1 MKPRRA
7 VAPVKVSNPG
17 DAAKPFHCSI
27 VRIVQIVRLLNAMS
41 FSLMIAAAAAAET
54 AVTGAPE
61 VAGGG
66 WISGNTLTTMLS
78 ILCGAGGIVGGK
90 MWGDRS
96 TKKREEEIRAQI
108 ANELRA
114 KITNDP
120 MHIEQS
126 HYQADMKANAAAH
139 TDIFGRLRLLEA
151 EMAGIKA
158 LVTAKFDGLSAQIM
172 ETREMVRSLYDRV
185 CNGKKR

>member
-1 MKPRRA
+1 
-7 VAPVKVSNPG
+7 
-17 DAAKPFHCSI
+17 
-27 VRIVQIVRLLNAMS
+27 MS
-41 FSLMIAAAAAAET
+41 VLILGVTIAAAAAGGDGDLISSKMLA
-54 AVTGAPE
+54 ALFAAIF
-61 VAGGG
+61 AGGG
-66 WISGNTLTTMLS
+66 GIWIGRK
-78 ILCGAGGIVGGK
+78 GGESAAEK
-90 MWGDRS
+90 S
-96 TKKREEEIRAQI
+96 FEKREQEIRAQI
-108 ANELRA
+108 ANELRT

>member
-1 MKPRRA
+1 M
-7 VAPVKVSNPG
+7 
-17 DAAKPFHCSI
+17 SI
-27 VRIVQIVRLLNAMS
+27 LILGVT
-41 FSLMIAAAAAAET
+41 IAAAAAGGDGDLISGKMLA
-54 AVTGAPE
+54 ALFAAIF
-61 VAGGG
+61 AGGG
-66 WISGNTLTTMLS
+66 GIWIGRK
-78 ILCGAGGIVGGK
+78 GGESAAEK
-90 MWGDRS
+90 S
-96 TKKREEEIRAQI
+96 FEKREEEIRAQI

-114 KITNDP
+114 NITNDP

>member
-1 MKPRRA
+1 
-7 VAPVKVSNPG
+7 
-17 DAAKPFHCSI
+17 
-27 VRIVQIVRLLNAMS
+27 MS
-41 FSLMIAAAAAAET
+41 VLILGVTIAAAAAGGDGDLISGKMLA
-54 AVTGAPE
+54 ALFAAIF
-61 VAGGG
+61 AGGG
-66 WISGNTLTTMLS
+66 GIWIGRK
-78 ILCGAGGIVGGK
+78 GGESAAEK
-90 MWGDRS
+90 S
-96 TKKREEEIRAQI
+96 FEKREEEIRAQI
-108 ANELRA
+108 ANELRT

-126 HYQADMKANAAAH
+126 HYQADMKANASAH
-139 TDIFGRLRLLEA
+139 TDIFSRLRILEA

>member
-1 MKPRRA
+1 
-7 VAPVKVSNPG
+7 
-17 DAAKPFHCSI
+17 
-27 VRIVQIVRLLNAMS
+27 MS
-41 FSLMIAAAAAAET
+41 VLILGVTIAAAAAGGDGDLISGKMLA
-54 AVTGAPE
+54 ALFAAIF
-61 VAGGG
+61 AGGG
-66 WISGNTLTTMLS
+66 GIWIGRK
-78 ILCGAGGIVGGK
+78 GGESAAEK
-90 MWGDRS
+90 S
-96 TKKREEEIRAQI
+96 FEKREEEIRAQI

-151 EMAGIKA
+151 EMAAIKA

>member
-1 MKPRRA
+1 MILA
-7 VAPVKVSNPG
+7 
-17 DAAKPFHCSI
+17 I
-27 VRIVQIVRLLNAMS
+27 LL
-41 FSLMIAAAAAAET
+41 AAAATITPGVADGDLISGKMLAALF
-54 AVTGAPE
+54 AAIF
-61 VAGGG
+61 AGGG
-66 WISGNTLTTMLS
+66 GIWIGRK
-78 ILCGAGGIVGGK
+78 GGESAAEK
-90 MWGDRS
+90 S
-96 TKKREEEIRAQI
+96 FEKREQEIRAQI

-114 KITNDP
+114 KIVNDP

-139 TDIFGRLRLLEA
+139 TDIFSRLRILEA

>member
-1 MKPRRA
+1 MTLA
-7 VAPVKVSNPG
+7 
-17 DAAKPFHCSI
+17 
-27 VRIVQIVRLLNAMS
+27 LL
-41 FSLMIAAAAAAET
+41 LAAAAT
-54 AVTGAPE
+54 VAPE
-61 VAGGG
+61 VADSG
-66 WISGNTLTTMLS
+66 WISGNTLTTILS
-78 ILCGAGGIVGGK
+78 ILCGAGAGIGCGK
-90 MWGDRS
+90 MWGDRNV
-96 TKKREEEIRAQI
+96 KKREEEIRAQI

-126 HYQADMKANAAAH
+126 HYQADMKANASAH
-139 TDIFGRLRLLEA
+139 TDIFSRLRILEA

>member
-1 MKPRRA
+1 M
-7 VAPVKVSNPG
+7 
-17 DAAKPFHCSI
+17 I
-27 VRIVQIVRLLNAMS
+27 VLILGVT
-41 FSLMIAAAAAAET
+41 IAAAAAGGDGDLISGKMLA
-54 AVTGAPE
+54 ALFAAIF
-61 VAGGG
+61 AGGG
-66 WISGNTLTTMLS
+66 GIWIGRK
-78 ILCGAGGIVGGK
+78 GGESAAEK
-90 MWGDRS
+90 S
-96 TKKREEEIRAQI
+96 FEKREQEIRAQI

-139 TDIFGRLRLLEA
+139 TDIFGRLRILEA

>member
-1 MKPRRA
+1 MSVLILGVAIA
-7 VAPVKVSNPG
+7 VAAAGG
-17 DAAKPFHCSI
+17 DGDLISGKMLAALF
-27 VRIVQIVRLLNAMS
+27 
-41 FSLMIAAAAAAET
+41 AAIF
-54 AVTGAPE
+54 
-61 VAGGG
+61 AGGG
-66 WISGNTLTTMLS
+66 GIWIGRK
-78 ILCGAGGIVGGK
+78 GGESAAEK
-90 MWGDRS
+90 S
-96 TKKREEEIRAQI
+96 FEKREQEIRAQI
-108 ANELRA
+108 ANELRT